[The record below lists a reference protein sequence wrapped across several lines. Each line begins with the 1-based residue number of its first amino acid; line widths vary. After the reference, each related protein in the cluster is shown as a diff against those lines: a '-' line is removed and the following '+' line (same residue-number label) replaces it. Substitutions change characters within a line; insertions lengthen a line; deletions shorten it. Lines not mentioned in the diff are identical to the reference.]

1 MHAVRGDHIVVRG
14 RRGGQPDRQGEVI
27 EVRGPDGVPPYFVRW
42 DDDGHTTLYFPGS
55 DALIVVAAGE
65 REGVPARAEGVHEE
79 VGR

>member
-1 MHAVRGDHIVVRG
+1 MRAVRGNQIVVRG
-14 RRGGQPDRQGEVI
+14 RRGGQPDRRGEVI

-55 DALIVVAAGE
+55 DALIEVSAGE
-65 REGVPARAEGVHEE
+65 GEGARTEGVHEE